1 VFGDVTSFLSPII
14 CMLRVRHFGS
24 SSSCESSDALD
35 DGLEHP
41 ESKGNDGDDDRG
53 ECVYTR
59 LRLKRRYSVLR
70 FTHVP
75 PKSRATT
82 TNGSMNAPAPM
93 VM

>member
-1 VFGDVTSFLSPII
+1 MT

-24 SSSCESSDALD
+24 SPSCESSDALD

-41 ESKGNDGDDDRG
+41 ESKDDEGEDDRD
-53 ECVYTR
+53 ECEYTL

-75 PKSRATT
+75 PKSKVTT
-82 TNGSMNAPAPM
+82 TSGSINAPAPM
-93 VM
+93 VEGCGMNMQMYC